1 MCRSTLDG
9 GRRCPS
15 HTDPV
20 LIANRNARRR
30 AKYAQQK
37 PATTPVTV
45 EHAVLPSDFQH
56 SLFRSYHAGNKA
68 TLYKAK
74 DEEVSPLGVTVKHHT
89 GLLAEESYFSKQQ
102 NSGLLNYTKLDE
114 NSYKE
119 FGFQSPDEERTNSWT
134 LNQLKELSKVELGDM
149 TISEK
154 KALQTF
160 TGDWYKT
167 INVSLY
173 GKLPSY
179 LGKGNSEYKPRYND
193 ELDENGDLKRTIGID
208 RPEFIQEFTD
218 LADSAMTKTPKQ
230 QRILYRGMA
239 RHHSE
244 LYASTMSD
252 TTEKIVKYVDEN
264 YSLGQE
270 VMFDGFQSTSYSPT
284 IAADYAGKGGIL
296 FEIKTASGAN
306 VISISEYGDEREVIL
321 PRHSRYMVV
330 GVHKKATYVA
340 DDIDKDQAYH
350 RQDNTTIIQLVEITD
365 DGYVRDE
372 TNFTSP
378 PPLTEHQLRLAN

>member
-20 LIANRNARRR
+20 LISNRNARRR

-37 PATTPVTV
+37 PATTPITV

-89 GLLAEESYFSKQQ
+89 GLLAEEDYFSKQQ
-102 NSGLLNYTKLDE
+102 NSGQINYTKLDE
-114 NSYKE
+114 NSYAE
-119 FGFQSPDEERTNSWT
+119 FGFQGPDDERVNSWT
-134 LNQLKELSKVELGDM
+134 LDQLKELSEAELGDM

-160 TGDWYKT
+160 TGDAYKM
-167 INVSLY
+167 INISLY
-173 GKLPSY
+173 GKKTSQLYADDPD
-179 LGKGNSEYKPRYND
+179 YKPYYND
-193 ELDENGDLKRTIGID
+193 EVDENGSWYPVRGTDSPK
-208 RPEFIQEFTD
+208 FIQEFTE
-218 LADSAMTKTPKQ
+218 LADSALTKTPKQ

-239 RHHSE
+239 RYHSE
-244 LYASTMSD
+244 LAGDTMAE
-252 TTEKIVKYVDEN
+252 TTEKIIKYVDDN

-270 VMFDGFQSTSYSPT
+270 VMFDGFQSASYSPT
-284 IAADYAGKGGIL
+284 IASDYSGAGGIV

-306 VISISEYGDEREVIL
+306 VAGISEYGEEREVIL

-330 GVHKKATYVA
+330 GVHKKVEYVA
-340 DDIDKDQAYH
+340 DDIGKDQGYH
-350 RQDNTTIIQLVEITD
+350 RQGNTTVIQLIEITD